1 MFICMPSVLARSRT
15 VAGTGGWGEIAGH
28 FFAVDPEPF
37 NLVSGTEHRQAKMLK
52 SFVVVIP
59 SFNNARW
66 CRRNLE
72 SVLNQAYSLFQVI
85 YVDDASTDDTP
96 HLVAEY
102 LTESATADRVT
113 FHRNSSRVGPVA
125 NIDRAV
131 RSCDPNAIIVL
142 VDGDDFLA
150 HPHVLTRLNAIYQ
163 DPDVW
168 VTWGQFTRFP
178 QDSEGFCAP
187 IPSEIVSA
195 NAFRD
200 YPFVSSHLRTF
211 YAGLYQRIRPIDL
224 QDSAGRFF
232 TTAGDVAQMW
242 ALHEMAGP
250 HGKFVDEVLYLYNR
264 DNPLSDDKLDRYG
277 QVRTEMEIRRKAR
290 YGRVPSPGTASSPS
304 EFCVVTG
311 VGRSL
316 FEATDPVSAIDR
328 RHRPFRQ
335 LRSVLNRLG
344 YTVRETETQA
354 DIDDPHTVVVFDVRP
369 GELETL
375 AEYPSD
381 ILSLVLWQDPIS
393 NPFNFDVEYHRPF
406 GRIYT
411 WYNDLV
417 DNVRYFKLSF
427 PFLRPMF
434 DDLVPFEDR
443 KLCTL
448 VASNRYSDHADELY
462 SEERKV
468 AEFFTKAAADSFD
481 LFGWGWSPALD
492 RRSGE
497 SVPGRV
503 DCLKRYRFSF
513 CYETVKGWGGF
524 VTGKIFDSFAAG
536 CVPIYWGAPDIAESI
551 PRDCF
556 IARQDFGSEEELHA
570 FLKDMP
576 AGIHAEYLERI
587 RAFLS
592 SESAVQYSAEH
603 FVRTFVE
610 LVGLRAASRAF
621 RPSVRN
627 SVPPASERAAVDAGV
642 A

>member
-1 MFICMPSVLARSRT
+1 M
-15 VAGTGGWGEIAGH
+15 
-28 FFAVDPEPF
+28 
-37 NLVSGTEHRQAKMLK
+37 QK

-59 SFNNARW
+59 SFNNAPW

-72 SVLNQAYSLFQVI
+72 SVLNQAYPLFRVI

-96 HLVAEY
+96 QLVAEY
-102 LTESATADRVT
+102 LVDSGTADRVT
-113 FHRNSSRVGPVA
+113 FHRNSSRVGPLA

-150 HPHVLTRLNAIYQ
+150 HPEVLTRLNVIYQ

-178 QDSEGFCAP
+178 QDSAGFCAP

-211 YAGLYQRIRPIDL
+211 YAGLYQRIRPVDL

-250 HGKFVDEVLYLYNR
+250 HGRFVDEVLYQYNR
-264 DNPLSDDKLDRYG
+264 ANPLNDDKLDRVG
-277 QVRTEMEIRRKAR
+277 QVRTEVEIRGKAR
-290 YGRVPSPGTASSPS
+290 YGRIPGLSGASSPS
-304 EFCVVTG
+304 EFCVATG
-311 VGRSL
+311 VGRRF
-316 FEATDPVSAIDR
+316 FEATDGSSAIDPR
-328 RHRPFRQ
+328 CRPFRQ

-344 YTVRETETQA
+344 YTVRKTQTLA
-354 DIDDPHTVVVFDVRP
+354 DLDDPHTIVVFDVRP
-369 GELETL
+369 DELERL

-393 NPFNFDVEYHRPF
+393 NPLNFDVEYHRPF

-411 WYNDLV
+411 WHNDLV

-427 PFLRPMF
+427 PFLRPML
-434 DDLVPFEDR
+434 DDIVPFENR

-448 VASNRYSDHADELY
+448 VASHRYSDHPDELY

-468 AEFFTKAAADSFD
+468 AEFFTEAEGDSFD

-497 SVPGRV
+497 PVPGRV
-503 DCLKRYRFSF
+503 DCLRRYRFSF
-513 CYETVKGWGGF
+513 CYETVKGWDGF
-524 VTGKIFDSFAAG
+524 ITGKIFDSFAAG
-536 CVPIYWGAPDIAESI
+536 CVPIYFGAPDIAESV

-556 IARQDFGSEEELHA
+556 LAREDFGSEEELHA
-570 FLKDMP
+570 FLRDMP
-576 AGIHAEYLERI
+576 ERIHAGYLERI

-610 LVGLRAASRAF
+610 LVGRHPAARGVGASTPNR
-621 RPSVRN
+621 VR
-627 SVPPASERAAVDAGV
+627 PASERSAVGAAGCDA
-642 A
+642 

>member
-1 MFICMPSVLARSRT
+1 
-15 VAGTGGWGEIAGH
+15 
-28 FFAVDPEPF
+28 
-37 NLVSGTEHRQAKMLK
+37 MLK

-66 CRRNLE
+66 CQRNLE
-72 SVLNQAYSLFQVI
+72 SVLNQAYPLFRVV
-85 YVDDASTDDTP
+85 YVDDASTDGTP
-96 HLVAEY
+96 DLVAEY
-102 LTESATADRVT
+102 LAETATEHRVI

-131 RSCDPNAIIVL
+131 RSCDPNAIVVL

-150 HPHVLTRLNAIYQ
+150 HPQVLTRLNAIYE

-187 IPSEIVSA
+187 IPAEIVSA

-211 YAGLYQRIRPIDL
+211 YAGLYQRIRLVDL
-224 QDSAGRFF
+224 QDSSGRFF

-250 HGKFVDEVLYLYNR
+250 HGKFVDEVLYHYNR
-264 DNPLSDDKLDRYG
+264 DNPLNDDKLDRSG
-277 QVRTEMEIRRKAR
+277 QVRTEMEIRGKAR
-290 YGRVPSPGTASSPS
+290 YGRVPSPTGTSSPP
-304 EFCVVTG
+304 EFCVGTG

-316 FEATDPVSAIDR
+316 FESNDPVSAVDR
-328 RHRPFRQ
+328 RYRPFRQ

-344 YTVRETETQA
+344 YTVREAQTLA
-354 DIDDPHTVVVFDVRP
+354 DIEDPHTIVVFDVRP
-369 GELETL
+369 DELEEL
-375 AEYPSD
+375 AKYPSD
-381 ILSLVLWQDPIS
+381 ILSLVLWKDPIS
-393 NPFNFDVEYHRPF
+393 NPLNFDVESHRPF

-427 PFLRPMF
+427 PFLRPMG
-434 DDLVPFEDR
+434 DDLVPFENR

-448 VASNRYSDHADELY
+448 VASNRYSDHPDELY

-468 AEFFTKAAADSFD
+468 AEFFTDAEGDSFD
-481 LFGWGWSPALD
+481 LFGWGWSPTLD
-492 RRSGE
+492 RKAGE
-497 SVPGRV
+497 LVPGRV
-503 DCLKRYRFSF
+503 ECLRRYRFSF

-556 IARQDFGSEEELHA
+556 IAREDFGPEEELRA
-570 FLKDMP
+570 FLRDMP
-576 AGIHAEYLERI
+576 EAVHGRYLERI

-592 SESAVQYSAEH
+592 SENAVLYSAEH

-610 LVGLRAASRAF
+610 LVARTPGTDGASAQNR
-621 RPSVRN
+621 VR
-627 SVPPASERAAVDAGV
+627 PASERATGGAAGWI

>member
-1 MFICMPSVLARSRT
+1 
-15 VAGTGGWGEIAGH
+15 
-28 FFAVDPEPF
+28 
-37 NLVSGTEHRQAKMLK
+37 MLK

-59 SFNNARW
+59 SFNNAPW

-72 SVLNQAYSLFQVI
+72 SVLNQAYPLFRVI

-102 LTESATADRVT
+102 LADSATAHRVT
-113 FHRNSSRVGPVA
+113 FQRNSSRVGPVA

-150 HPHVLTRLNAIYQ
+150 HPQVLTRLNAIYQ

-211 YAGLYQRIRPIDL
+211 YAGLYQRIRPVDL

-232 TTAGDVAQMW
+232 TTAGDCAQMW
-242 ALHEMAGP
+242 ALQEMAGP
-250 HGKFVDEVLYLYNR
+250 HGRFVDEVLYQYNR
-264 DNPLSDDKLDRYG
+264 ENPLNDDKLDRAG
-277 QVRTEMEIRRKAR
+277 QVRTELEIRRKAR
-290 YGRVPSPGTASSPS
+290 YGRVPSLSGASSPS
-304 EFCVVTG
+304 EFCVGTG

-316 FEATDPVSAIDR
+316 FEATDPLSAIDQR
-328 RHRPFRQ
+328 RRPFRQ

-344 YTVRETETQA
+344 YTVRETETLA
-354 DIDDPHTVVVFDVRP
+354 DIDDPHTIVVFDVRP
-369 GELETL
+369 DELERL

-381 ILSLVLWQDPIS
+381 ILSLVLWKDPIS
-393 NPFNFDVEYHRPF
+393 NPFNFDVEYHQPF

-427 PFLRPMF
+427 PFLRPMV
-434 DDLVPFEDR
+434 DDLVPFENR

-448 VASNRYSDHADELY
+448 VASNRYSNHPDELY

-468 AEFFTKAAADSFD
+468 AEFFTEAEGDSFD
-481 LFGWGWSPALD
+481 LFGWGWSPTLD
-492 RRSGE
+492 RRVRRARAG
-497 SVPGRV
+497 
-503 DCLKRYRFSF
+503 
-513 CYETVKGWGGF
+513 KGG
-524 VTGKIFDSFAAG
+524 
-536 CVPIYWGAPDIAESI
+536 
-551 PRDCF
+551 
-556 IARQDFGSEEELHA
+556 
-570 FLKDMP
+570 
-576 AGIHAEYLERI
+576 
-587 RAFLS
+587 LS
-592 SESAVQYSAEH
+592 QALPVQ
-603 FVRTFVE
+603 
-610 LVGLRAASRAF
+610 LLL
-621 RPSVRN
+621 
-627 SVPPASERAAVDAGV
+627 
-642 A
+642 

>member
-1 MFICMPSVLARSRT
+1 
-15 VAGTGGWGEIAGH
+15 
-28 FFAVDPEPF
+28 
-37 NLVSGTEHRQAKMLK
+37 MLK

-59 SFNNARW
+59 SFNNAPW
-66 CRRNLE
+66 CGRNLE
-72 SVLNQAYSLFQVI
+72 SVLNQAYPEFRII
-85 YVDDASTDDTP
+85 YVDDASTDGTP
-96 HLVAEY
+96 DLVAEY
-102 LTESATADRVT
+102 LAHSATAHRVT
-113 FHRNSSRVGPVA
+113 FQRNSSRVGPVA

-150 HPHVLTRLNAIYQ
+150 HPQVLTRLDAIYQ

-178 QDSEGFCAP
+178 EDSEGFCAP

-211 YAGLYQRIRPIDL
+211 YAGLYQRIRPVDL

-250 HGKFVDEVLYLYNR
+250 HGRFVDEVLYHYNR
-264 DNPLSDDKLDRYG
+264 ENPLNDDKLDRAG
-277 QVRTEMEIRRKAR
+277 QVRTECEIRAKAR
-290 YGRVPSPGTASSPS
+290 YGRVFSLSAASPPS
-304 EFCVVTG
+304 EFCVGTG
-311 VGRSL
+311 EGRSL
-316 FEATDPVSAIDR
+316 FEATDPVSTVDR
-328 RHRPFRQ
+328 RCRPFRQ

-344 YTVRETETQA
+344 YTVRETQTLA
-354 DIDDPHTVVVFDVRP
+354 DIDDPHTLVVFDVRP
-369 GELETL
+369 GELERL
-375 AEYPSD
+375 AGYPSD
-381 ILSLVLWQDPIS
+381 ILTLVLWQDPIS
-393 NPFNFDVEYHRPF
+393 NPFNFDVAYHQRF

-427 PFLRPMF
+427 PFLRPMV

-448 VASNRYSDHADELY
+448 VASNRYSNHPDELY
-462 SEERKV
+462 TEERKV
-468 AEFFTKAAADSFD
+468 AEFFTAAAGDSFD
-481 LFGWGWSPALD
+481 LFGWGWSPTLD
-492 RRSGE
+492 RRAGE
-497 SVPGRV
+497 PVPGRV

-536 CVPIYWGAPDIAESI
+536 CVPIYRGAPDIAESI

-556 IARQDFGSEEELHA
+556 IAREDFGREEELHA
-570 FLKDMP
+570 FLREMP
-576 AGIHAEYLERI
+576 EGIHEGYLERI
-587 RAFLS
+587 QAFLS
-592 SESAVQYSAEH
+592 SEGAVQYSAEH

-610 LVGLRAASRAF
+610 LVGRRAAPRTVRASAPN
-621 RPSVRN
+621 RVL
-627 SVPPASERAAVDAGV
+627 PASERATGGAAGCI

>member
-1 MFICMPSVLARSRT
+1 MA
-15 VAGTGGWGEIAGH
+15 
-28 FFAVDPEPF
+28 
-37 NLVSGTEHRQAKMLK
+37 N

-66 CRRNLE
+66 CLRNLE
-72 SVLNQAYSLFQVI
+72 SVLNQAYPLFHVI
-85 YVDDASTDDTP
+85 YVDDASTDGTRD
-96 HLVAEY
+96 LVAQY
-102 LTESATADRVT
+102 LADSATADRVT

-150 HPHVLTRLNAIYQ
+150 HPEVLTRLDAIYQ

-211 YAGLYQRIRPIDL
+211 YAGLYQRIRPTDL
-224 QDSAGRFF
+224 QDSAGQFF
-232 TTAGDVAQMW
+232 MTAGDVAQMW

-250 HGKFVDEVLYLYNR
+250 HARFIDEVLYHYNR
-264 DNPLSDDKLDRYG
+264 QNPLNDDKLDRAG
-277 QVRTEMEIRRKAR
+277 QVRTEVAIRGKAR
-290 YGRVPSPGTASSPS
+290 YGRVPSPSGASSPS

-316 FEATDPVSAIDR
+316 FETTDPVSAIDQR
-328 RHRPFRQ
+328 RGPFRQ

-344 YTVRETETQA
+344 YTVREAETPA
-354 DIDDPHTVVVFDVRP
+354 EIVDPHTVVVFDVRP
-369 GELETL
+369 DELERL
-375 AEYPSD
+375 AQYPSD
-381 ILSLVLWQDPIS
+381 MLSLVLWKDPIS
-393 NPFNFDVEYHRPF
+393 HRSNFDVEYHRPF

-427 PFLRPMF
+427 PFLRPMV
-434 DDLVPFEDR
+434 DDLVPFENR

-448 VASNRYSDHADELY
+448 VASNQYSDHPDELY
-462 SEERKV
+462 GEERKV
-468 AEFFTKAAADSFD
+468 AEFFTEAAGDSFD

-492 RRSGE
+492 RRAGE
-497 SVPGRV
+497 PVPGRV
-503 DCLKRYRFSF
+503 GCLQRYRFSF
-513 CYETVKGWGGF
+513 CYETVKGWGGL

-556 IARQDFGSEEELHA
+556 IAREDFGSEEELHA
-570 FLKDMP
+570 FLRRMP
-576 AGIHAEYLERI
+576 EDIHEGYLERI

-592 SESAVQYSAEH
+592 SERAVQYSAEH
-603 FVRTFVE
+603 FVRMFVE
-610 LVGLRAASRAF
+610 LVKRRAAPRAVHTTA
-621 RPSVRN
+621 RNRVR
-627 SVPPASERAAVDAGV
+627 PASKSATGGAAGCV

>member
-1 MFICMPSVLARSRT
+1 
-15 VAGTGGWGEIAGH
+15 
-28 FFAVDPEPF
+28 
-37 NLVSGTEHRQAKMLK
+37 MLK

-59 SFNNARW
+59 SFNNAKW

-72 SVLNQAYSLFQVI
+72 SVLNQSYPLFRVV
-85 YVDDASTDDTP
+85 YVDDASTDDTAD
-96 HLVAEY
+96 LVAEY
-102 LTESATADRVT
+102 LAGSATADRVT

-131 RSCDPNAIIVL
+131 RACDPDAVIVL

-150 HPHVLTRLNAIYQ
+150 HPDVLTRLDAIYQ

-178 QDSEGFCAP
+178 EDSEGFCAP

-211 YAGLYQRIRPIDL
+211 YAGLYQRIRPVDL

-232 TTAGDVAQMW
+232 TIAGDVAQMW

-250 HGKFVDEVLYLYNR
+250 HGRFVDEVLYLYNR
-264 DNPLSDDKLDRYG
+264 ENPLNDDKLDRAA
-277 QVRTEMEIRRKAR
+277 QVRTEVEIRGQAR
-290 YGRVPSPGTASSPS
+290 YGRIRSLSGASSPS
-304 EFCVVTG
+304 EFCVATG
-311 VGRSL
+311 GGRSL
-316 FEATDPVSAIDR
+316 FEAADGSSARDPR
-328 RHRPFRQ
+328 CRPLRQ

-344 YTVRETETQA
+344 YTVRETQTLA
-354 DIDDPHTVVVFDVRP
+354 DLEDPHTLVVFDVRP
-369 GELETL
+369 DELEKL
-375 AEYPSD
+375 AQYPSD
-381 ILSLVLWQDPIS
+381 TLSLVLWKDPIS
-393 NPFNFDVEYHRPF
+393 NPFNFDAEYHQRF

-411 WYNDLV
+411 WRNDLV

-427 PFLRPMF
+427 PFLRPML

-448 VASNRYSDHADELY
+448 VASNRYSDHPDELY
-462 SEERKV
+462 SAERRI
-468 AEFFTKAAADSFD
+468 AQFFTEAAGDSFD
-481 LFGWGWSPALD
+481 LFGWGWDPTLD

-497 SVPGRV
+497 PVPGRIG
-503 DCLKRYRFSF
+503 CLKRYRFSF
-513 CYETVKGWGGF
+513 CYETVKGWPGF
-524 VTGKIFDSFAAG
+524 VTGKIFDSFHAG
-536 CVPIYWGAPDIAESI
+536 CVPIYLGAPDIAESI

-556 IARQDFGSEEELHA
+556 IAREDFASEEELHA
-570 FLKDMP
+570 FLRNMP
-576 AGIHAEYLERI
+576 EGAHEGYLERI

-592 SESAVQYSAEH
+592 SDSAVQYSAEH

-610 LVGLRAASRAF
+610 LVGRRAAARGVRASN
-621 RPSVRN
+621 PNSVR
-627 SVPPASERAAVDAGV
+627 PASDRSVVGSARCEA
-642 A
+642 